1 MTLIFHDLAL
11 ILLLCVLLASAETL
25 QGIVR
30 AAVLVP
36 RLGKKTALKI
46 SAITG
51 SLLALLL
58 CAWMIPKTSL
68 NSAAGLL
75 LAGVI
80 LAAFMA
86 LFDVLIGRWVM
97 KLNWEKIGR
106 DFNPANGNY
115 LSIALLLLITYPWVV
130 MQILGPVDTQ

>member
-51 SLLALLL
+51 SLLAFLL

-68 NSAAGLL
+68 NSAADLL

-115 LSIALLLLITYPWVV
+115 LSIALLLLITYPWLVR
-130 MQILGPVDTQ
+130 QILTP

>member
-30 AAVLVP
+30 AAMLVP
-36 RLGKKTALKI
+36 RLGKKIALKI

-68 NSAAGLL
+68 NSAADLL

-97 KLNWEKIGR
+97 KLSWEKIGR

-130 MQILGPVDTQ
+130 RQILTP

>member
-51 SLLALLL
+51 SLLAFLL

-86 LFDVLIGRWVM
+86 LFDVLIGRRVM
-97 KLNWEKIGR
+97 KLSWEKIGR

-115 LSIALLLLITYPWVV
+115 LSIALLLLITYPWLVR
-130 MQILGPVDTQ
+130 QILTP

>member
-30 AAVLVP
+30 AAMLVP

-68 NSAAGLL
+68 NSAADLL

>member
-1 MTLIFHDLAL
+1 MTLMLHDLAL

-30 AAVLVP
+30 AAMLVP

-58 CAWMIPKTSL
+58 CAWVIPKTSL
-68 NSAAGLL
+68 NSAADLL

-97 KLNWEKIGR
+97 KLNWKKISR
-106 DFNPANGNY
+106 DFNPVNGNY

>member
-1 MTLIFHDLAL
+1 MTLMLHDLAL

-68 NSAAGLL
+68 NSAADLL

-97 KLNWEKIGR
+97 KLNWKKIGR

-130 MQILGPVDTQ
+130 RQILTP

>member
-1 MTLIFHDLAL
+1 MALMLHDLAL

-30 AAVLVP
+30 AAMLVP

-58 CAWMIPKTSL
+58 CAWVIPKTSL
-68 NSAAGLL
+68 NSAADLL

-97 KLNWEKIGR
+97 KLNWKKISR

>member
-68 NSAAGLL
+68 NSAADLL

>member
-1 MTLIFHDLAL
+1 MTLMLHDLAL

-30 AAVLVP
+30 AAMLVP

-58 CAWMIPKTSL
+58 CAWVIPKTSL
-68 NSAAGLL
+68 NSAADLL

-115 LSIALLLLITYPWVV
+115 LSIALLLLITYPWLVR
-130 MQILGPVDTQ
+130 QILTP

>member
-1 MTLIFHDLAL
+1 MTMIFHDLAL

-51 SLLALLL
+51 SLLAFLL

-97 KLNWEKIGR
+97 KLSWEKIGR

-130 MQILGPVDTQ
+130 WQILTP

>member
-58 CAWMIPKTSL
+58 CSWMIPKTSL

-86 LFDVLIGRWVM
+86 LFDVLIGRRVM
-97 KLNWEKIGR
+97 KLSWEKIGR